1 MVTDEIIKKYTN
13 METPELKMRCIA
25 LDTEC
30 NILRAQLQSMRY
42 ERNMLLKKATEIDL
56 NANENRP
63 QQQNNTLSPVP
74 RINNPNSPR

>member
-1 MVTDEIIKKYTN
+1 MVTDDIIKKYTV
-13 METPELKMRCIA
+13 MEAPELRLRVIS

-63 QQQNNTLSPVP
+63 QQQNNSLPAIPKLNS
-74 RINNPNSPR
+74 NSPR